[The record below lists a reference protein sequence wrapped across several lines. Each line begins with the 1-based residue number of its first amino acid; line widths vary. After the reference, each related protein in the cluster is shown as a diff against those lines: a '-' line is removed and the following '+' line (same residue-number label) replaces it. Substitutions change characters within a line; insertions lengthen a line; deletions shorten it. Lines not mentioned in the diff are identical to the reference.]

1 MVIVVQVDWEV
12 VVVVQIIDKVQVGIN
27 TVNIDVEKRGAN
39 FAKVEAQVLKI
50 ANYAVQTVVQKN
62 HLNFI

>member
-1 MVIVVQVDWEV
+1 M
-12 VVVVQIIDKVQVGIN
+12 VVVQIIDKVQVGIN